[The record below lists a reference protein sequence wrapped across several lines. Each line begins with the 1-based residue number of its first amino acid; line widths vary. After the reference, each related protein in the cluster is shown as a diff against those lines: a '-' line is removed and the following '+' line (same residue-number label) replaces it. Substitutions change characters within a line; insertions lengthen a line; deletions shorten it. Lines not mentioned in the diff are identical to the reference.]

1 MNEDESGDVNGD
13 ANRES
18 GEREDERFMQAALDE
33 ARRALA
39 IDEVPVG
46 AVVVVDGVV
55 VGRGHNRTRT
65 DTDPTAHA
73 EVLALRDAARALGDQ
88 RLRGGTLYSTVEPC
102 FMCAGA
108 ASHARVERIVFG
120 VRDPKFGAC
129 GSLGD
134 VPGHPGLNHA
144 SAVREGVSAEA
155 CRELMVGFFRS
166 KRAAARDADREA
178 ARTDGRAA
186 AADAAPGAI
195 EEES

>member
-1 MNEDESGDVNGD
+1 MDENEEGE
-13 ANRES
+13 AT
-18 GEREDERFMQAALDE
+18 EREDERFMGAALDE
-33 ARRALA
+33 ARRALQ

-46 AVVVVDGVV
+46 AVVVVDGVI

-73 EVLALRDAARALGDQ
+73 EVLAIRDATRTVGDQ

-144 SAVREGVSAEA
+144 SAVREGVAAEA

-166 KRAAARDADREA
+166 KRAAARSATGIVDRGAGRGADR
-178 ARTDGRAA
+178 GA
-186 AADAAPGAI
+186 AADAAAGAI

>member
-1 MNEDESGDVNGD
+1 MDENDENRGENE
-13 ANRES
+13 
-18 GEREDERFMQAALDE
+18 GEDGGRGVDERWMEAALE
-33 ARRALA
+33 QARRALA

-46 AVVVVDGVV
+46 AIVVVDGVI
-55 VGRGHNRTRT
+55 VGRGFNRTRT

-134 VPGHPGLNHA
+134 VPRHPRLNHA
-144 SAVREGVSAEA
+144 SAVCEGVLAEA
-155 CRELMVGFFRS
+155 CRDLMVGFFRS
-166 KRAAARDADREA
+166 KRAAARQPTEDA
-178 ARTDGRAA
+178 
-186 AADAAPGAI
+186 GAGAS
-195 EEES
+195 EQES